1 MSGVGVWVYGGRWGE
16 RVCGWGGWG
25 EGGRVNLN
33 VCVCGGSVCVC
44 DGV

>member
-16 RVCGWGGWG
+16 RVCGWG